1 MNWLIVWK
9 DETILHQTNIK
20 AHDSPDPSDLH
31 FLRKWIGD
39 PKLGNRPLLGRD
51 SDLWENSQ
59 ASSLIALK
67 ARKGDDAISSLLLHK
82 MLRWWHYSIGHR
94 IKKPRDVEMQY
105 VEYEDRTLLR
115 IADIMGSIIS
125 SGLLVGGIVAL
136 YFVENM
142 LLRLGIVGVFTQVF
156 SLAVVLVT
164 RARKVEMFAAT
175 AAWVF
180 SAWVLTCSIVLNVYR
195 FVAVQVVFVGST
207 YNPAT
212 TKI

>member
-1 MNWLIVWK
+1 
-9 DETILHQTNIK
+9 
-20 AHDSPDPSDLH
+20 
-31 FLRKWIGD
+31 
-39 PKLGNRPLLGRD
+39 
-51 SDLWENSQ
+51 
-59 ASSLIALK
+59 
-67 ARKGDDAISSLLLHK
+67 

-175 AAWVF
+175 AA
-180 SAWVLTCSIVLNVYR
+180 
-195 FVAVQVVFVGST
+195 
-207 YNPAT
+207 
-212 TKI
+212 